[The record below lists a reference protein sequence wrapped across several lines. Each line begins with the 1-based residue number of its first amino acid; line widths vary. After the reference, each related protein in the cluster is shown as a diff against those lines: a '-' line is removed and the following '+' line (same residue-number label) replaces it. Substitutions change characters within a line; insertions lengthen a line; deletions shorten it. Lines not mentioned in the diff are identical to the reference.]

1 MRDVSAM
8 ATASDVSARQHARPH
23 TRMLKQG
30 IEQRH
35 GALNR
40 WHDALNRWHGIVVP
54 LTPHPRAQYRPMDW
68 CALLGKG
75 EGLGTYHAF
84 WRENIVV
91 GPDTA
96 RFLQIVVQRLVV
108 HAFEV
113 MP

>member
-1 MRDVSAM
+1 
-8 ATASDVSARQHARPH
+8 
-23 TRMLKQG
+23 
-30 IEQRH
+30 
-35 GALNR
+35 
-40 WHDALNRWHGIVVP
+40 
-54 LTPHPRAQYRPMDW
+54 MDW